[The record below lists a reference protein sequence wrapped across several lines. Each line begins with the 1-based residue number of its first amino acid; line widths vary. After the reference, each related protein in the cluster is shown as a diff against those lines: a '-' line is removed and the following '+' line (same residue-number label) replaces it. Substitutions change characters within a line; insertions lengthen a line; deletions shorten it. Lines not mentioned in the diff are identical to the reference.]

1 MKDLTVEY
9 WRKFKSD
16 GKMFE
21 QLSKRLIELE
31 YNSKNFFIV
40 GGKGDGGKDIEKEI
54 KLLDDYKTSIWA
66 QCKFHKK
73 SLSFDDISYTLL
85 MAYLENTNQILIFSY
100 SKVTDDFKDK
110 MEHYIRRTEKMLLYM
125 QMKNWKGLF
134 LSTESHLIL

>member
-110 MEHYIRRTEKMLLYM
+110 MEHYIRRTEKNVYM